1 MARLQTQP
9 LRIPQRLWYTRA
21 IHLSAVVVLPQTR
34 ALVLLLRP
42 RLKLHLQQRVRAM
55 SRLQMSIL
63 LVKTILLLLAL
74 PVLQQ
79 RRQPHLYS
87 AMLVHCPLNLPLLAV
102 KLLSLLALRHRM
114 YPLNQLRVL
123 SLRARAKSLLVA
135 TARLEKVIQSLL
147 LLPLRVVMYLRLRM
161 QLLLDMSK
169 WKPLLT
175 AA

>member
-1 MARLQTQP
+1 MA
-9 LRIPQRLWYTRA
+9 
-21 IHLSAVVVLPQTR
+21 
-34 ALVLLLRP
+34 LLLNRELAPFLLAAMELLPRLHP